1 MEQKDF
7 VLREIEIIGLVLRA
21 ILNRMTGSGE
31 NLAITIEDQFIA
43 EKELLY
49 TETGLSLD
57 QLIALN
63 GSETEQYISFCVV
76 LPYNRNFMVF

>member
-7 VLREIEIIGLVLRA
+7 LLREIEKIGLVLRA